1 MTKNAKI
8 LIVDD
13 EVHISD
19 LLQTNLDLEGYQTTC
34 ALNGKEALA
43 ATSQEVFDLVL
54 LDVMLPDMTGMEV
67 CQQIKSQFKNLP
79 VLMLSALGQS
89 SDKIKG
95 LKSGADDYLS
105 KPFNLTEL
113 LIRMEK
119 LLDRFAKSTPSISA
133 WIKLGEAEI
142 DLDNASLKRNQET
155 HILTPKESQLLQYL
169 ISRPNEVIH
178 RREIL
183 DEVWQYDNIPTP
195 RTIDNFISKFRKLIE
210 TNPNQPEII
219 KTIRGRG
226 YLLITK

>member
-1 MTKNAKI
+1 MIKNAKI

-13 EVHISD
+13 EIHISD
-19 LLQTNLDLEGYQTTC
+19 LLQTNLELEGYLTTC
-34 ALNGKEALA
+34 ALNGKEAITA
-43 ATSQEVFDLVL
+43 ASQEVFDLVL

-67 CQQIKSQFKNLP
+67 CQEIKSQFKNLP
-79 VLMLSALGQS
+79 ILMLSALGQS

-119 LLDRFAKSTPSISA
+119 LLERFAKSSNSISG
-133 WIKLGEAEI
+133 WITIGEAQI
-142 DLDNASLKRNQET
+142 DLDNATLKRNGET
-155 HILTPKESQLLQYL
+155 YILTPKESQLLQYL
-169 ISRPNEVIH
+169 LRRPNEVVH

-183 DEVWQYDNIPTP
+183 DEVWQYDAVPTP

-210 TNPNQPEII
+210 VDPNQPEII

-226 YLLITK
+226 YLLIR

>member
-19 LLQTNLDLEGYQTTC
+19 LLQTNLELEGYQTTC
-34 ALNGKEALA
+34 AFNGKEAINA
-43 ATSQEVFDLVL
+43 VSQEIFDLVL

-67 CQQIKSQFKNLP
+67 CQEVKSQFRNLP

-89 SDKIKG
+89 SDRIKG

-113 LIRMEK
+113 LIRMDK
-119 LLDRFAKSTPSISA
+119 LLERFAKTTPSISS
-133 WIKLGEAEI
+133 WITLGEAAI

-155 HILTPKESQLLQYL
+155 HILTPKETQLLQYL

-183 DEVWQYDNIPTP
+183 NEVWQYEAVPTP

-210 TNPNQPEII
+210 IDPNSPEII
-219 KTIRGRG
+219 KTVRGRG
-226 YLLITK
+226 YLIVI